1 MDVEEVIIGRNAEG
15 RPSGEAFV
23 RLASKD
29 DVHQA
34 LKKNKEHMG
43 KRWDMYHSYFGFLL
57 LHFRIYSLQLQY
69 LIQYCIEHIESVM
82 NTYRLMVEIKWEK
95 VRAAENRGSPW
106 VSVL

>member
-23 RLASKD
+23 RLATKD

-43 KRWDMYHSYFGFLL
+43 KRWDMYHSYFGYL
-57 LHFRIYSLQLQY
+57 YCTLQFIPCCCSICSIHLNQ
-69 LIQYCIEHIESVM
+69 
-82 NTYRLMVEIKWEK
+82 
-95 VRAAENRGSPW
+95 
-106 VSVL
+106 